1 MFGPFAVRRGEE
13 ESFRMLHVW
22 MLQQKDWTLCKRC
35 LFSLFTSSYI
45 NTHSPGPD
53 ISNQMAAASRSFLPG
68 VTLCQPVTIGASKL
82 LARGKDSRVTSC
94 CGNSW
99 LARLWTVCVH
109 VNNRGRITWMRA
121 NPSLDRFHFFFF
133 SFGFYVHAWTYA
145 WIEKTISSRLKR

>member
-1 MFGPFAVRRGEE
+1 MSVF
-13 ESFRMLHVW
+13 SFYI
-22 MLQQKDWTLCKRC
+22 
-35 LFSLFTSSYI
+35 SYI

-94 CGNSW
+94 CVNSR

-109 VNNRGRITWMRA
+109 VNDRGRITWMRA
-121 NPSLDRFHFFFF
+121 NPSLDRFHFIF